1 MARACLGLV
10 LLLLALPA
18 ASAAAQAPQVRL
30 GDWRVVGFEGSR
42 VNALAVADE
51 GRILYLATELGLQA
65 SLDGGEN
72 WNYIGQDLDR
82 QKAPAVT
89 ALALDPRDPQ
99 VVYAGT
105 ERGAKGCLYVS
116 RDGGLHWQRLLA
128 GRREDGIRAI
138 FVDPGDPQ
146 KIFVSTFY
154 HDGTGDE
161 LLATADGGASWR
173 TLLSD
178 SDRHAQKFYQ
188 IARAENGRLLVAS
201 SLGSLAGDT
210 ADERFLNV
218 SPAET
223 PTYAIAGRPRS
234 FGDRFSAV
242 YVATQQGLTASY
254 DTFSTWRAFASP
266 PLNSCFVFGPGG
278 LVVAPSQS
286 PLLLASPRSLCQG
299 TSAKVYALLAEPGG
313 RRQVWQEVGVSLP
326 ASPEVRLQVAGEAQ
340 PRAYALTGSGLWL
353 LDLPPAP
360 AASATPAVDPPSRPP
375 SGPVNIEEAA
385 GEVKPTAVG
394 SAIDY
399 ALWLA
404 GVPALVFLGV
414 RWWRRHG

>member
-1 MARACLGLV
+1 
-10 LLLLALPA
+10 
-18 ASAAAQAPQVRL
+18 
-30 GDWRVVGFEGSR
+30 
-42 VNALAVADE
+42 
-51 GRILYLATELGLQA
+51 
-65 SLDGGEN
+65 
-72 WNYIGQDLDR
+72 
-82 QKAPAVT
+82 
-89 ALALDPRDPQ
+89 
-99 VVYAGT
+99 
-105 ERGAKGCLYVS
+105 
-116 RDGGLHWQRLLA
+116 
-128 GRREDGIRAI
+128 
-138 FVDPGDPQ
+138 
-146 KIFVSTFY
+146 VSTFY

-201 SLGSLAGDT
+201 SLGSLAGDM

-299 TSAKVYALLAEPGG
+299 TSARVYALLSEPGG